1 MFCLPLSFDICLWF
15 AKNKGFRMKITR
27 LDHVQLAM
35 PPGGEELARAFYGRI
50 LNLRELEKPEPLQA
64 KGGCWFAAAG
74 VELHLGVQADFVPA
88 TKAHPGLRV
97 ADLAAAKTHLLAA
110 GILVVADESGVGVRR
125 FYVNDPF
132 GNRLE
137 FMQEGDTF

>member
-1 MFCLPLSFDICLWF
+1 
-15 AKNKGFRMKITR
+15 MKITR

-35 PPGGEELARAFYGRI
+35 PPGGEEMARAFYGRI
-50 LNLRELEKPEPLQA
+50 LNLRELEKPAQLKA
-64 KGGCWFAAAG
+64 KGGCWFAG
-74 VELHLGVQADFVPA
+74 EGLELHLGVQADFVPA

-97 ADLAAAKTHLLAA
+97 ADLAAAQAHLEAA
-110 GILVVADESGVGVRR
+110 GIAIVEDDSGVGVRR

>member
-1 MFCLPLSFDICLWF
+1 
-15 AKNKGFRMKITR
+15 MKITR

-35 PPGGEELARAFYGRI
+35 PPGGEEQAREFYGRI
-50 LNLRELEKPEPLQA
+50 LHLRELEKPEPLQA
-64 KGGCWFAAAG
+64 KGGCWFAGDG
-74 VELHLGVQADFVPA
+74 VELHLGVQANFAPA

-97 ADLAAAKTHLLAA
+97 ADLAAAQAALSAA
-110 GILVVADESGVGVRR
+110 GITITADDSGVNVRR

>member
-1 MFCLPLSFDICLWF
+1 
-15 AKNKGFRMKITR
+15 MKITR

-35 PPGGEELARAFYGRI
+35 PPGGEAKAREFYGRI
-50 LNLRELEKPEPLQA
+50 LNLREIEKPAQLKA
-64 KGGCWFAAAG
+64 KGGCWFAGAG
-74 VELHLGVQADFVPA
+74 LELHLGIQADFVPA

-97 ADLAAAKTHLLAA
+97 ADLDAAQAHLQAA
-110 GILVVADESGVGVRR
+110 GIPITPDRSSVAVRR

>member
-1 MFCLPLSFDICLWF
+1 
-15 AKNKGFRMKITR
+15 MKITR

-35 PPGGEELARAFYGRI
+35 PPGGEEQARAFYGR
-50 LNLRELEKPEPLQA
+50 LLHLRELEKPEALKA
-64 KGGCWFAAAG
+64 KGGCWFAGQG
-74 VELHLGVQADFVPA
+74 VELHLGVQVDFAPA

-97 ADLAAAKTHLLAA
+97 ADLAAAQAELAA
-110 GILVVADESGVGVRR
+110 ADITIVPDDSNVKVRR

-137 FMQEGDTF
+137 FIQEGDTF

>member
-1 MFCLPLSFDICLWF
+1 
-15 AKNKGFRMKITR
+15 MKITR

-35 PPGGEELARAFYGRI
+35 PPGGEEEARDFYGRI
-50 LNLRELEKPEPLQA
+50 LHLRELEKPEALKA
-64 KGGCWFAAAG
+64 KGGCWFAGQG
-74 VELHLGVQADFVPA
+74 VELHLGVQVDFAPA

-97 ADLAAAKTHLLAA
+97 ADLAAAQAELVAA
-110 GILVVADESGVGVRR
+110 DITIEPDDSNVKVRR

-137 FMQEGDTF
+137 FMQ

>member
-1 MFCLPLSFDICLWF
+1 M
-15 AKNKGFRMKITR
+15 RITR

-35 PPGGEELARAFYGRI
+35 PPGGEEQAREFYGRI
-50 LNLRELEKPEPLQA
+50 LHLRELEKPEPLKA
-64 KGGCWFAAAG
+64 KGGCWFAGQG

-97 ADLAAAKTHLLAA
+97 ADLAAAQAELEAA
-110 GILVVADESGVGVRR
+110 GITIVADESGVGVRR

>member
-1 MFCLPLSFDICLWF
+1 
-15 AKNKGFRMKITR
+15 MKITR

-35 PPGGEELARAFYGRI
+35 PPSSEEEAREFYGRI
-50 LNLRELEKPEPLQA
+50 LNLHEREKPEALKA
-64 KGGCWFAAAG
+64 KGGCWFAADG
-74 VELHLGVQADFVPA
+74 LELHLGVQADFVPA
-88 TKAHPGLRV
+88 RKAHPGLRV
-97 ADLAAAKTHLLAA
+97 ADLEAARAHLQAA
-110 GILVVADESGVGVRR
+110 GVSIVEDQSGVEMRR

>member
-1 MFCLPLSFDICLWF
+1 
-15 AKNKGFRMKITR
+15 MKITR

-35 PPGGEELARAFYGRI
+35 PPGGEAKAREFYGRI
-50 LNLRELEKPEPLQA
+50 LNLRELEKPEPLKA
-64 KGGCWFAAAG
+64 KGGCWFAG
-74 VELHLGVQADFVPA
+74 DGLELHLGVQTDFVPA

-97 ADLAAAKTHLLAA
+97 ADLDTARQHLEAA
-110 GILVVADESGVGVRR
+110 GIVIKADQSGVAVRR

>member
-1 MFCLPLSFDICLWF
+1 
-15 AKNKGFRMKITR
+15 MKITR

-35 PPGGEELARAFYGRI
+35 PPGGEAQARAFYGRI
-50 LNLRELEKPEPLQA
+50 LHLRELEKPEALKA
-64 KGGCWFAAAG
+64 KGGCWFAGQG
-74 VELHLGVQADFVPA
+74 VELHLGVQVDFAPA

-97 ADLAAAKTHLLAA
+97 ADLAAAQAE
-110 GILVVADESGVGVRR
+110 LVVAGITIVPDDSNVKVRR

>member
-1 MFCLPLSFDICLWF
+1 
-15 AKNKGFRMKITR
+15 MKITR

-35 PPGGEELARAFYGRI
+35 PPGGEEAARAFYGRI
-50 LNLRELEKPEPLQA
+50 LQLHELEKPEALKS
-64 KGGCWFAAAG
+64 KGGCWFAG
-74 VELHLGVQADFVPA
+74 DGLELHLGVQADFVPA

-97 ADLAAAKTHLLAA
+97 ADLDAARAHLQAA
-110 GILVVADESGVGVRR
+110 GIAITEDKSGVTVRR

-137 FMQEGDTF
+137 FLQEGDEFSAG

>member
-1 MFCLPLSFDICLWF
+1 
-15 AKNKGFRMKITR
+15 MKITR

-35 PPGGEELARAFYGRI
+35 PPGGEEQARAFYGRI

-64 KGGCWFAAAG
+64 KGGCWFAG
-74 VELHLGVQADFVPA
+74 EGLELHLGVQADFVPA

-97 ADLAAAKTHLLAA
+97 ADLEAVQAHLQAA
-110 GILVVADESGVGVRR
+110 GIPIVADTSGVRVRR

-137 FMQEGDTF
+137 FMQEGDSF

>member
-1 MFCLPLSFDICLWF
+1 
-15 AKNKGFRMKITR
+15 MKITR

-35 PPGGEELARAFYGRI
+35 PPGGEEQAREFYGRI
-50 LNLRELEKPEPLQA
+50 LHLRELEKPEPLKA
-64 KGGCWFAAAG
+64 KGCWFAGEG

-97 ADLAAAKTHLLAA
+97 ADLVAAQAALSAA
-110 GILVVADESGVGVRR
+110 GVAIIADESGVAARR

-137 FMQEGDTF
+137 FMQEGDSF